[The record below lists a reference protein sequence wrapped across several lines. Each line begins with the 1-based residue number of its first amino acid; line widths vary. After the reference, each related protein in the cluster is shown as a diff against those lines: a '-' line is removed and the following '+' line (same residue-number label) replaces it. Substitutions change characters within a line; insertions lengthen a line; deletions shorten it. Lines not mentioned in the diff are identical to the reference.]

1 MCCWKLGLWT
11 VVRIDPPPPTR
22 RPDPIFHQLESESQ
36 LLRIYKPDPHG
47 QRATGFRSVG
57 PIGRFDHHQQSIS
70 CGILYAGFSLSC
82 CLVECFGDSGVI
94 SVDRRRLAFLLTR
107 RPLLL
112 LELRANGAMRAG
124 SVAALSSCADRD
136 LSQCWSRHFH
146 ATYPQAD
153 GLIYRSA
160 HNEESALALYERA
173 EQALKCVLDLPLN
186 HLSLRG
192 HIIKAALDHA
202 MIPPA

>member
-1 MCCWKLGLWT
+1 M
-11 VVRIDPPPPTR
+11 
-22 RPDPIFHQLESESQ
+22 FHRLDSGSR
-36 LLRIYKPDPHG
+36 LLRIYRPDPYE
-47 QRATGFRSVG
+47 QTATGFRSVG
-57 PIGRFDHHQQSIS
+57 PIGRFDHHQKGLS

-94 SVDRRRLAFLLTR
+94 NLEGRQLAFLLTT

-136 LSQCWSRHFH
+136 LSQQWSRHFH

-160 HNEESALALYERA
+160 HNEESAVALYEQA
-173 EQALKCVLDLPLN
+173 EQALQCVLDLPLN

-192 HIIKAALDHA
+192 HVIKAALDHA
-202 MIPPA
+202 MLPPV